1 MRGITDLTDSTYL
14 TINMKKLLILFL
26 LTPLLSFSQ
35 VKTIWKDA
43 RFLAEPVK
51 KIMVFS
57 QFYETEVRNEAE
69 TSMINALLARGIG
82 AVKASDVFV
91 YDSMY
96 LYSTMERK
104 LDSCDADGIMVIKM
118 VEERSTDM
126 YIMPEELIPPFA
138 YNYYEYYSF
147 YYYHDFPII
156 MDPNYYRK
164 PGRTFRIDVYLY
176 QNKGDMVIWGGQ
188 TKPVN
193 PLEPQKVIGKLG
205 KSVAK
210 QIMKEGVVLAE

>member
-1 MRGITDLTDSTYL
+1 
-14 TINMKKLLILFL
+14 MKRLLLIFV
-26 LTPLLSFSQ
+26 LTPVLSFSQ
-35 VKTIWKDA
+35 VKTHWKDA

-57 QFYETEVRNEAE
+57 QFYNNKFRAEAE
-69 TSMINALLARGIG
+69 TNMIDAMEKKGIS
-82 AVKASDVFV
+82 AVRASEVFV

-104 LDSCDADGIMVIKM
+104 LDSCAADGIMVIKM
-118 VEERSTDM
+118 VEERSADM

-188 TKPVN
+188 TKAID

-210 QIMKEGVVLAE
+210 QIMKEGVVVSK